1 MATKL
6 STALQVGDSLVWN
19 EKQPETKSSAPPA
32 EDTQVKQPYGAP
44 ANIKEPEPVRPG
56 LDSTPTATTS
66 GLGISR
72 PATSANVEPDI
83 PPTPDISQTPAPSF
97 PPNRDEVTETPLP
110 NLPDDELNLPP
121 PTPTFHPPPG
131 EPILQKK
138 AGDLSSLPSPFGKTV
153 PPLPFKLSGNKLP
166 PVQSHSSSEVSAPS
180 AADIDNLPNPP
191 DNELP
196 PTYEEVE
203 MADKLSGKKKKKHK
217 EPKGLKEPKAELE
230 SL

>member
-1 MATKL
+1 MKL
-6 STALQVGDSLVWN
+6 STALQVGDSLVWK
-19 EKQPETKSSAPPA
+19 EKQPETKPSAPPA
-32 EDTQVKQPYGAP
+32 EETQVKQPYGAP
-44 ANIKEPEPVRPG
+44 ASIKEPEPARPG
-56 LDSTPTATTS
+56 FDPTPTPTTP

-83 PPTPDISQTPAPSF
+83 PPTPDIAQTPVPSF
-97 PPNRDEVTETPLP
+97 PPNRDEVPETPLP
-110 NLPDDELNLPP
+110 NLPGEELDLPP

-138 AGDLSSLPSPFGKTV
+138 AGDLSSLPTPFGKTI

-166 PVQSHSSSEVSAPS
+166 PVQGSSEPS
-180 AADIDNLPNPP
+180 AADLDNLPNPP
-191 DNELP
+191 DDELP

-217 EPKGLKEPKAELE
+217 GPKEPKAEQLE
-230 SL
+230 AL